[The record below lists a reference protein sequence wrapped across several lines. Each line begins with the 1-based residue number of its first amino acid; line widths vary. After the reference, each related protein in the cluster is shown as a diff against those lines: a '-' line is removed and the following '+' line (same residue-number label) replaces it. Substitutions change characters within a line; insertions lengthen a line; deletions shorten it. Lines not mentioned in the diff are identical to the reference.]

1 MRTKLGFLSVILLIG
16 LLVSCA
22 TGEYMQMKSS
32 ERVEVL
38 GTVQTTFYVTGVF
51 RYRSTIN
58 RRAYISLMAEAQ
70 KQYPDTIVDIRDIS
84 WSIGQGDAANNNY
97 EYSAI
102 GRVIKLPQNN

>member
-1 MRTKLGFLSVILLIG
+1 MKTKLGVLSVIFLIG

-32 ERVEVL
+32 EHAEVL
-38 GTVQTTFYVTGVF
+38 GTVQTTFYVTGAF

-58 RRAYISLMAEAQ
+58 RQAYISLMAEAQ
-70 KQYPDTIVDIRDIS
+70 KQYPDIIIDIRDIS
-84 WSIGQGDAANNNY
+84 WAIGQSDAANNNY

-102 GRVIKLPQNN
+102 GRVIRLSKNN